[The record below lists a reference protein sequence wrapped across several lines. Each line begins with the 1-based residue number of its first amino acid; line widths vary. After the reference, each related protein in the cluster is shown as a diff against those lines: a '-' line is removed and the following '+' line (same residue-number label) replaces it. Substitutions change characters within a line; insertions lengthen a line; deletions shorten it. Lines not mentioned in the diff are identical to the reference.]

1 MTSISGVP
9 LPMPDRITTVNRL
22 RLLEILSASS
32 SWVIFLFRCAS
43 CLAPCGRFSGMSAWT
58 STFPNQHCLMFC
70 YGFHYTLS
78 KKFVNKFF
86 PCFYFVDKRTA
97 YNNRKR
103 ECEKITASFFSGWGI
118 VKGVFHYSVIMTV
131 AFLRH
136 ALKNS
141 FVF

>member
-1 MTSISGVP
+1 
-9 LPMPDRITTVNRL
+9 MPDKITVVNRP
-22 RLLEILSASS
+22 RLLALLSAGS
-32 SWVIFLFRCAS
+32 SWVIFLIVFTS
-43 CLAPCGRFSGMSAWT
+43 CLSPCSRFSVLSGSV

-103 ECEKITASFFSGWGI
+103 GCEKITASFFSGWGI